1 MKEQDFETY
10 WRKNRQTLPQA
21 DKGYQQAAKQFKTTS
36 GADMLLYAIPAVA
49 GLTSFDYI
57 PLESEILKWTAC
69 AGIVIVSFVI
79 CVWIKSVTTSSEDM
93 YSVEQRVKEVARKEW
108 EAENGLSSTQQS
120 KYTTKTRQT
129 HHIWK

>member
-10 WRKNRQTLPQA
+10 WRKNRQTLLQA

-57 PLESEILKWTAC
+57 PLESEMLKWAAC

-93 YSVEQRVKEVARKEW
+93 YSVEQRVKEAARKEW
-108 EAENGLSSTQQS
+108 EAENGLSSTQQ
-120 KYTTKTRQT
+120 TK
-129 HHIWK
+129 

>member
-10 WRKNRQTLPQA
+10 WRKNRQTLLQA

-93 YSVEQRVKEVARKEW
+93 YSVEQRVKEAARKEW
-108 EAENGLSSTQQS
+108 EAKNGLSSTQQ
-120 KYTTKTRQT
+120 TK
-129 HHIWK
+129 